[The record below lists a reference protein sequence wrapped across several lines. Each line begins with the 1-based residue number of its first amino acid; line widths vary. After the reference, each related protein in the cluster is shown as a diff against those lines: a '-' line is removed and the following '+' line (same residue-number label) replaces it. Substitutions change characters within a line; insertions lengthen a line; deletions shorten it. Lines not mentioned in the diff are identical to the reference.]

1 MVYNLRGE
9 LEIPDNFLKDFICA
23 FSCDRSFFKLTDD
36 ILFRSSS
43 TWELRKQEL
52 KVVHKHLPILV
63 ILQAKPL
70 HHYSLD
76 ILIGDCLQLRSF
88 WRPYKRSSNFVKW
101 HVQLCT
107 VDEQPVADKVQGVFK
122 SIYVCK

>member
-1 MVYNLRGE
+1 MVFNLRGE
-9 LEIPDNFLKDFICA
+9 LEIPDNFLEDFICA

-36 ILFRSSS
+36 ILFRPSS

-52 KVVHKHLPILV
+52 EVVHKNLAILV

-70 HHYSLD
+70 NHYSLD

-88 WRPYKRSSNFVKW
+88 WRPYERSSNFVKW
-101 HVQLCT
+101 HVKLCT
-107 VDEQPVADKVQGVFK
+107 VDEQPVADKV
-122 SIYVCK
+122 